1 MTTDTTERIQ
11 PGLGL
16 LEREIPTWPERIDPD
31 TLDLASGTR
40 CVGGQLEGSYCEFAT
55 RFALHDDPVLAAA
68 FNADHPSE
76 APALTEAWRVATE
89 RRRLAPR
96 SDLPAV

>member
-1 MTTDTTERIQ
+1 MTTLAERIA
-11 PGLGL
+11 PGVALVD
-16 LEREIPTWPERIDPD
+16 RAYPDWPERIDPD
-31 TLDLASGTR
+31 RLDLASWTR

-89 RRRLAPR
+89 RRRLASRP
-96 SDLPAV
+96 DLPAV